1 MSAVVDEHGRVTD
14 VGVLDWP
21 DDQNKVIVP
30 AIEALRKWEYKP
42 GLRNGTPVNV
52 QIEVVVAFEP

>member
-14 VGVLDWP
+14 VAVLDWP
-21 DDQNKVIVP
+21 NDQNKVIVP
-30 AIEALRKWEYKP
+30 AIRALRKWEYRP
-42 GLRNGTPVNV
+42 GLRNGKPVNV